1 MQSRGD
7 DGNLL
12 LNQMEQQYIFFSF
25 FFFYHF
31 HLVTAR
37 NLQTPLAKWLRNTY
51 FSLVIGAQSVDMD
64 DLGFKNRFYNDYRQP
79 PATACS

>member
-12 LNQMEQQYIFFSF
+12 LNQMAQQHIFFSF
-25 FFFYHF
+25 FFFLPFSPCYSKKPPQ
-31 HLVTAR
+31 VTR
-37 NLQTPLAKWLRNTY
+37 QVVEEY
-51 FSLVIGAQSVDMD
+51 IFSLVIGAQSVDMD
-64 DLGFKNRFYNDYRQP
+64 DLGFKNRFYSDYHQP